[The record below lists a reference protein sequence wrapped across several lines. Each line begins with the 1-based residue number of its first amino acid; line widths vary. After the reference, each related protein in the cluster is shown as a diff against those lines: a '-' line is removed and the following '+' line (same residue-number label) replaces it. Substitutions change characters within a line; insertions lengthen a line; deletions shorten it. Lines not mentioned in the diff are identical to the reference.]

1 MEFFLNKQSNLRV
14 LYFAITCFSVKGTVA
29 NKAENNANTDD
40 LQCVHLNLKKKSH
53 EIQSPSTCI

>member
-40 LQCVHLNLKKKSH
+40 LQCVSELKKNHMKFNH
-53 EIQSPSTCI
+53 FQRVFN